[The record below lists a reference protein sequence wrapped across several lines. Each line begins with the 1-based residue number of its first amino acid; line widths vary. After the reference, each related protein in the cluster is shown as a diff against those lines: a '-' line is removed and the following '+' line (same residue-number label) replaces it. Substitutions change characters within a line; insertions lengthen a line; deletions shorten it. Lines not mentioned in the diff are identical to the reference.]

1 MSTINKTQIIHMS
14 AEIIVF
20 LTFGLYMNRKFK
32 ELKNDYES
40 KFTQVNQKLD
50 ETNKKCDILFQMIQD
65 IQQPPLMQ
73 PPSNFGLK
81 RRRKIVSNVL
91 PDDYEEP
98 VPHQVQNSPQ
108 PQVQKTQQIYPK
120 QQVQQPP
127 PQPKNVEVSSQPFD
141 LLSNIINIIE
151 IAKPAPQPKSE
162 TKIEVIDENEE
173 KEMDDEI
180 QEELDS
186 LLEENEDEDDN

>member
-1 MSTINKTQIIHMS
+1 MS

-32 ELKNDYES
+32 EIKTEYDN

-65 IQQPPLMQ
+65 IQQPAMMQ
-73 PPSNFGLK
+73 PQSTFGLK

-98 VPHQVQNSPQ
+98 LPQ
-108 PQVQKTQQIYPK
+108 PPKVQRTPPPSASETQQTH
-120 QQVQQPP
+120 
-127 PQPKNVEVSSQPFD
+127 PQPKPQTPHQNKNVEMQQPQPFD

-162 TKIEVIDENEE
+162 AKIEVIDENEE

-186 LLEENEDEDDN
+186 LLEEDENEDDN

>member
-1 MSTINKTQIIHMS
+1 MS

-32 ELKNDYES
+32 EIKTEYEN

-65 IQQPPLMQ
+65 IQQPSMIQ

-98 VPHQVQNSPQ
+98 LPPQ
-108 PQVQKTQQIYPK
+108 PQKVQRTPPEAQQTPPPKTQTS
-120 QQVQQPP
+120 
-127 PQPKNVEVSSQPFD
+127 PQPKNVEMQQPQPFD

-186 LLEENEDEDDN
+186 LLEEENEDDN

>member
-1 MSTINKTQIIHMS
+1 MS

-32 ELKNDYES
+32 EIKTEYEN

-65 IQQPPLMQ
+65 IQQPSLMQ
-73 PPSNFGLK
+73 TPSTFGLK

-98 VPHQVQNSPQ
+98 LPQPLPQ
-108 PQVQKTQQIYPK
+108 PQPQKVQRTHSEAQQTPPPKTQTSS
-120 QQVQQPP
+120 
-127 PQPKNVEVSSQPFD
+127 QPKNVEMQQPQPFD

-186 LLEENEDEDDN
+186 LLEEENEDDN

>member
-65 IQQPPLMQ
+65 IQQPSIMQ

-98 VPHQVQNSPQ
+98 IHHQLP
-108 PQVQKTQQIYPK
+108 PQVQQPPPQQTQQIPPK

-127 PQPKNVEVSSQPFD
+127 PQPKNVEMQPQPFD

-151 IAKPAPQPKSE
+151 IAKPPPQPKSE

-186 LLEENEDEDDN
+186 LLEENEDEN

>member
-1 MSTINKTQIIHMS
+1 MS

-65 IQQPPLMQ
+65 IQQPSIMQ

-98 VPHQVQNSPQ
+98 VHQQPPQ
-108 PQVQKTQQIYPK
+108 GQQPPQQSQQIPPK

-127 PQPKNVEVSSQPFD
+127 PQPKNVEMQPQPFD

-186 LLEENEDEDDN
+186 LLEENEDEN

>member
-1 MSTINKTQIIHMS
+1 MS

-32 ELKNDYES
+32 EIKTEYES

-65 IQQPPLMQ
+65 IQQPSMMQ

-91 PDDYEEP
+91 TDDYEEP
-98 VPHQVQNSPQ
+98 LPQ
-108 PQVQKTQQIYPK
+108 PQKVQRT
-120 QQVQQPP
+120 PP
-127 PQPKNVEVSSQPFD
+127 PESQQTPPKPQTSTQPQPFD

-151 IAKPAPQPKSE
+151 IAKPASQPKSE

-186 LLEENEDEDDN
+186 LLEEENEDDN

>member
-1 MSTINKTQIIHMS
+1 MS

-32 ELKNDYES
+32 EIKTEYEN

-65 IQQPPLMQ
+65 IQQPSSLMQ
-73 PPSNFGLK
+73 PPSTFGLK

-98 VPHQVQNSPQ
+98 LPPQ
-108 PQVQKTQQIYPK
+108 PQKVQKTPHPETQQT
-120 QQVQQPP
+120 PP
-127 PQPKNVEVSSQPFD
+127 PNPKPQTSPQSKNVEMQQPQPFD

-186 LLEENEDEDDN
+186 LLEEDNEDDN

>member
-1 MSTINKTQIIHMS
+1 MS

-20 LTFGLYMNRKFK
+20 LTFGLYMNKKFK
-32 ELKNDYES
+32 EMKTEYEN
-40 KFTQVNQKLD
+40 KFTHVNQKLD

-65 IQQPPLMQ
+65 IQQPSLMQ
-73 PPSNFGLK
+73 PPSTFGLK

-98 VPHQVQNSPQ
+98 LPQ
-108 PQVQKTQQIYPK
+108 PQPQKVQRTPHPEAQQTPPPKTQTSS
-120 QQVQQPP
+120 
-127 PQPKNVEVSSQPFD
+127 QPKNVEMQQPQPFD

-186 LLEENEDEDDN
+186 LLEEENEDDN

>member
-1 MSTINKTQIIHMS
+1 MS

-32 ELKNDYES
+32 EIKTEYES
-40 KFTQVNQKLD
+40 KFTHVNKKLD

-65 IQQPPLMQ
+65 IQQPPLQ
-73 PPSNFGLK
+73 SPSNFGLK

-91 PDDYEEP
+91 PDEYEEP
-98 VPHQVQNSPQ
+98 IPQ
-108 PQVQKTQQIYPK
+108 PQKVQWTPPVQPEQNTPPPK
-120 QQVQQPP
+120 QVHQPP
-127 PQPKNVEVSSQPFD
+127 PQPKNVEMQQPQPFD

-173 KEMDDEI
+173 MDDEI

-186 LLEENEDEDDN
+186 LLEEENEDD